1 MSVIYASFAALIRTY
16 YPDEAARIIQLREE
30 HRDAFHKYIKRD
42 VRSQIFDM
50 DMALY
55 DAFIST
61 SKAYYGTLR
70 ELVQRVVAE
79 RNLRIHTYEPYTL
92 GELI

>member
-42 VRSQIFDM
+42 VRSQTL

-61 SKAYYGTLR
+61 SKAYYGTLH

-79 RNLRIHTYEPYTL
+79 RNLRIHTYKLCTI